1 MQHTCKNI
9 TSVDYNQKTLYLI
22 AQRLFA
28 MRRYGGGM
36 LYAALPLHM
45 QRGCFRIQTHD
56 QQVTKAQLYPCIW
69 SLSVDYNQSENK
81 YLVYP
86 SNESKSK
93 QELPMGDQDEAS
105 ATSEHVVPIPLA
117 VSNIANVHPDLDKR
131 ARYNYCG
138 CLIKYENGTSAM
150 HAHLKRCKDNLDK
163 DGNKRQKSALSS
175 TAIVEANVSS
185 SPSYAKFDQEACHNE
200 LVKMFVV
207 IGLPFYFVENEI
219 FRKFLSLLQPRFSVP
234 SRIALVR
241 HILTLWDTERT
252 NLKKFLSEHYQRVCL
267 TIDMWSSSQV
277 TSHSVEVMAKT
288 VELCMNGWGL
298 SGVFSATVDNA
309 LPNDVGIQYLK
320 NKLMSWNNLV
330 LKGDYIHMRCCT
342 LVKEGLEDIDGSISR
357 IRAAVK
363 YIRSS
368 PSRLSK
374 FKACIEKKK
383 IEYKPICL
391 DFENRWDSTYLMLEA
406 ALMNQEAFVELQ
418 NKKYDDELRKGEG
431 VPTYEDWDNARLILP
446 FLNIFYK
453 ATLRIS
459 SPSDVTGNI
468 YMLEVFGIGKRIC
481 QMCESK
487 DKSINMMAKRLRKIY
502 D

>member
-1 MQHTCKNI
+1 M
-9 TSVDYNQKTLYLI
+9 
-22 AQRLFA
+22 
-28 MRRYGGGM
+28 
-36 LYAALPLHM
+36 
-45 QRGCFRIQTHD
+45 
-56 QQVTKAQLYPCIW
+56 
-69 SLSVDYNQSENK
+69 
-81 YLVYP
+81 
-86 SNESKSK
+86 
-93 QELPMGDQDEAS
+93 
-105 ATSEHVVPIPLA
+105 
-117 VSNIANVHPDLDKR
+117 
-131 ARYNYCG
+131 
-138 CLIKYENGTSAM
+138 
-150 HAHLKRCKDNLDK
+150 
-163 DGNKRQKSALSS
+163 
-175 TAIVEANVSS
+175 VSS
-185 SPSYAKFDQEACHNE
+185 VARG
-200 LVKMFVV
+200 VK
-207 IGLPFYFVENEI
+207 G
-219 FRKFLSLLQPRFSVP
+219 
-234 SRIALVR
+234 
-241 HILTLWDTERT
+241 
-252 NLKKFLSEHYQRVCL
+252 
-267 TIDMWSSSQV
+267 
-277 TSHSVEVMAKT
+277 
-288 VELCMNGWGL
+288 
-298 SGVFSATVDNA
+298 
-309 LPNDVGIQYLK
+309 
-320 NKLMSWNNLV
+320 
-330 LKGDYIHMRCCT
+330 
-342 LVKEGLEDIDGSISR
+342 GLEDIDGSISR